1 MDSFLKP
8 FRDSILIKVVIFLT
22 MLFYNFV
29 LNAQVDK
36 NSNLYKTLKSKDSI
50 LFERGFNLCETE
62 KLEAIITDD
71 FEFYHDVSGIQ
82 NKAQF
87 LTIIKNNLC
96 TKPGNNTRQL
106 VANSLEVH
114 PLKNNEVLYAA
125 IQKGKHTFQ
134 EKQKGVL
141 KTVGIAAFTH
151 LWILENNIWK
161 LKRVLSY
168 DHKPYS
174 E

>member
-1 MDSFLKP
+1 MNSFLEP
-8 FRDSILIKVVIFLT
+8 FRNSFIIKVIIFIA

-29 LNAQVDK
+29 LNAQVDD
-36 NSNLYKTLKSKDSI
+36 NSDLYKTLKSKDSI
-50 LFERGFNLCETE
+50 IFERGFNLCETE
-62 KLEAIITDD
+62 KIEAIIADD
-71 FEFYHDVSGIQ
+71 FEFYHDVSGVQ

-114 PLKNNEVLYAA
+114 QLNNNGVLYGA
-125 IQKGKHTFQ
+125 IQKGEHTFQ

-168 DHKPYS
+168 NHQPYS